1 MKTINSVSI
10 RAIEKN
16 KNMLVH
22 RSLFFVFLVSQVIF
36 GQEKDLNLPDL
47 GDRVSG
53 VISLEQERVLGQG
66 FLEQVYAQAPLI
78 NDPII
83 QEYTELL
90 IYRLSETSQVKD
102 RKYTI
107 VLIDEKSLNAFA
119 APGGVIGVNGGLFL
133 NAENEAQLASVLSHE
148 LAHLSQRHFA
158 RNVLRGRDTNLASSL
173 VMVSA
178 IALAIISNNPTAF
191 VAGPAALQQQ
201 QLRYSRMFEREA
213 DRYGF
218 NNLIAAGYD
227 PASMGQMFENM
238 AKVRKLAGDNPPEF
252 LLTHPI
258 TSSRVSDAFNAADQI
273 EFTGGK
279 KNTVNFEFIKGR
291 LKAKYNNLSPQASAR
306 YFEKLYLD
314 FPNNENKYAYI
325 RALQANGQTDIALDE
340 INEIINKYPKNL
352 ILNITKSEILLSG
365 KKFSDAQKNIDQ
377 ILSISPGNYPASIIK
392 SKILSAKKE
401 FIKAEEILRD
411 LLISNNRD
419 PGLWIQLSEVQ
430 RAGKNIVGYHISRGE
445 YYMLIG
451 DFDNA
456 LNQLRFALNLSGN
469 SFQTAETI
477 MTKIKLAN
485 ERLGKRRGF

>member
-1 MKTINSVSI
+1 MFIKRSFFLFLFLSQLTIS
-10 RAIEKN
+10 
-16 KNMLVH
+16 
-22 RSLFFVFLVSQVIF
+22 
-36 GQEKDLNLPDL
+36 QEKDLNLPNL

-53 VISLEQERVLGQG
+53 VISLEQERMLGQG

-133 NAENEAQLASVLSHE
+133 NAGNEAQLASVLGHE

-191 VAGPAALQQQ
+191 ITGPAALQQQ
-201 QLRYSRMFEREA
+201 QLRYSRIFEREA

-227 PASMGQMFENM
+227 PAGMGQMFENM

-252 LLTHPI
+252 LLTHPV

-279 KNTVNFEFIKGR
+279 KNTINCEFVKGR
-291 LKAKYNNLSPQASAR
+291 LKARYYMSSPQAAVR
-306 YFEKLYLD
+306 YFEKMYED
-314 FPNNENKYAYI
+314 MPTNENKYAYI
-325 RALQANGQTDIALDE
+325 SALQANGQTDRALHQMDE
-340 INEIINKYPKNL
+340 LLKKFSKNL

-365 KKFSDAQKNIDQ
+365 QRLNEAQENIDQ
-377 ILSISPGNYPASIIK
+377 VLNIAPGNYPASIIK
-392 SKILSAKKE
+392 SKILSSKKE

-411 LLISNNRD
+411 LLIGKNRD

-430 RAGKNIVGYHISRGE
+430 RAGKNIVGYHLSRGE
-445 YYMLIG
+445 YYTLIG

-456 LNQLRFALNLSGN
+456 LNQFQFALGLSGN
-469 SFQTAETI
+469 SFQTSETI
-477 MTKIKLAN
+477 MTKIKFAK

>member
-1 MKTINSVSI
+1 
-10 RAIEKN
+10 
-16 KNMLVH
+16 MLIQ
-22 RSLFFVFLVSQVIF
+22 RSFFLFLFISLLVFS
-36 GQEKDLNLPDL
+36 QEKDLNLPNL

-53 VISLEQERVLGQG
+53 VISLEQERILGQG

-90 IYRLSETSQVKD
+90 IYKLSETSQVKD
-102 RKYTI
+102 RQFTI

-133 NAENEAQLASVLSHE
+133 NAGNEAQLASVLGHE

-191 VAGPAALQQQ
+191 ITGPAALQQQ
-201 QLRYSRMFEREA
+201 QLRYSRIFEREA

-227 PASMGQMFENM
+227 PAGMGQMFENM

-279 KNTVNFEFIKGR
+279 KNTINFEFIKGR
-291 LKAKYNNLSPQASAR
+291 LKARYNSLSPQAAVR
-306 YFEKLYLD
+306 YFKKLYED
-314 FPNNENKYAYI
+314 TPSNENKYAYI
-325 RALQANGQTDIALDE
+325 SALQSNGQTDQALNVM
-340 INEIINKYPKNL
+340 NEILKKFPKNL
-352 ILNITKSEILLSG
+352 ILNTTKSEILLSG
-365 KKFSDAQKNIDQ
+365 RRLSNAQKNIEQ
-377 ILSISPGNYPASIIK
+377 VLNISPGNYPASIMK
-392 SKILSAKKE
+392 AKILSSKKE

-411 LLISNNRD
+411 LLISKNRD
-419 PGLWIQLSEVQ
+419 PGLWMQLSEVQ
-430 RAGKNIVGYHISRGE
+430 RAGKNIIGYHLSRGE
-445 YYMLIG
+445 YYTLIG

-456 LNQLRFALNLSGN
+456 LNQFQFALSLSGN
-469 SFQTAETI
+469 SFQTSETI
-477 MTKIKLAN
+477 MTKIKFAK
-485 ERLGKRRGF
+485 ERLGRRRGF

>member
-1 MKTINSVSI
+1 
-10 RAIEKN
+10 
-16 KNMLVH
+16 MLIQ
-22 RSLFFVFLVSQVIF
+22 RSFFLFLFISLLVFS
-36 GQEKDLNLPDL
+36 QEKDLNLPNL

-53 VISLEQERVLGQG
+53 VISLEQERMLGQG

-78 NDPII
+78 DDPII

-90 IYRLSETSQVKD
+90 IYKLSETSQVKD
-102 RKYTI
+102 RQFTI

-133 NAENEAQLASVLSHE
+133 NAGNEAQLASVLGHE

-191 VAGPAALQQQ
+191 ITGPAALQQQ
-201 QLRYSRMFEREA
+201 QLRYSRIFEREA

-227 PASMGQMFENM
+227 PAGMGQMFENM

-279 KNTVNFEFIKGR
+279 KNTINFEFIKGR
-291 LKAKYNNLSPQASAR
+291 LKARYNSLSPQAAVR
-306 YFEKLYLD
+306 YFEKLYKD
-314 FPNNENKYAYI
+314 IPTNENKYAYLS
-325 RALQANGQTDIALDE
+325 ALQSNGQTDQALSVMDD
-340 INEIINKYPKNL
+340 ILKKFPKNL
-352 ILNITKSEILLSG
+352 ILNTSKSEILLSG
-365 KKFSDAQKNIDQ
+365 NQLSLAQKNIEQ
-377 ILSISPGNYPASIIK
+377 VLNISPRNYPASIIK
-392 SKILSAKKE
+392 AKILSSKKE

-411 LLISNNRD
+411 LLISKNRD
-419 PGLWIQLSEVQ
+419 PGLWMQLSEVQ
-430 RAGKNIVGYHISRGE
+430 RAGKNIVGYHLSRGE
-445 YYMLIG
+445 YYTLIG

-456 LNQLRFALNLSGN
+456 LNQFQFALSLSGN
-469 SFQTAETI
+469 SFQTSETI
-477 MTKIKLAN
+477 MTKIKFAR
-485 ERLGKRRGF
+485 ERLGRRRGF

>member
-1 MKTINSVSI
+1 
-10 RAIEKN
+10 
-16 KNMLVH
+16 MLIK
-22 RSLFFVFLVSQVIF
+22 RSFFLFLFLSQVTIS
-36 GQEKDLNLPDL
+36 QEKDLNLPNL

-53 VISLEQERVLGQG
+53 VISLEQERMLGQG

-78 NDPII
+78 EDPII

-90 IYRLSETSQVKD
+90 IYKLSETSQVKD
-102 RKYTI
+102 RQFTI

-133 NAENEAQLASVLSHE
+133 NAGNEAQLASVLGHE

-191 VAGPAALQQQ
+191 ITGPAALQQQ
-201 QLRYSRMFEREA
+201 QLRYSRIFEREA

-227 PASMGQMFENM
+227 PAGMGQMFENM

-279 KNTVNFEFIKGR
+279 KNTINFEFVKGR
-291 LKAKYNNLSPQASAR
+291 LKARYSSLSPQASAR
-306 YFEKLYLD
+306 YFEKLYKD
-314 FPNNENKYAYI
+314 NPTNENKYAYI
-325 RALQANGQTDIALDE
+325 SALQSNGQTDKALDAM
-340 INEIINKYPKNL
+340 NEILNKFPKNL

-365 KKFSDAQKNIDQ
+365 QRLDEAKNNIEQ
-377 ILSISPGNYPASIIK
+377 VLNISPGNYPASIIK
-392 SKILSAKKE
+392 AKILSSKKE

-411 LLISNNRD
+411 LLISKNRD
-419 PGLWIQLSEVQ
+419 PGLWMQLSEIQ
-430 RAGKNIVGYHISRGE
+430 RAGKNIVGYHLSRGE
-445 YYMLIG
+445 YYTLIG

-456 LNQLRFALNLSGN
+456 LNQFQFALSLSGN
-469 SFQTAETI
+469 SFQTSETI
-477 MTKIKLAN
+477 MTKIKLAKD
-485 ERLGKRRGF
+485 RLGRRRGF

>member
-1 MKTINSVSI
+1 
-10 RAIEKN
+10 
-16 KNMLVH
+16 MLIQ
-22 RSLFFVFLVSQVIF
+22 RSFFLLLFISLFIF
-36 GQEKDLNLPDL
+36 SQEKDLNLPNL

-53 VISLEQERVLGQG
+53 VISLEQERMLGQG

-78 NDPII
+78 DDPII

-90 IYRLSETSQVKD
+90 IYKLSETSQVKD
-102 RKYTI
+102 RQFTI

-133 NAENEAQLASVLSHE
+133 NAGNEAQLASVLGHE

-191 VAGPAALQQQ
+191 IAGPAALQQQ
-201 QLRYSRMFEREA
+201 QLRYSRIFEREA

-227 PASMGQMFENM
+227 PAGMGQMFENM

-279 KNTVNFEFIKGR
+279 KNTINFEFIKGR
-291 LKAKYNNLSPQASAR
+291 LKARYNSLSPQAAVR
-306 YFEKLYLD
+306 YFEKLYKD
-314 FPNNENKYAYI
+314 IPTNENKYAYLS
-325 RALQANGQTDIALDE
+325 ALQSNGQTDQALNAIDE
-340 INEIINKYPKNL
+340 ILKKFPKNL
-352 ILNITKSEILLSG
+352 LLNITKSEILLSG
-365 KKFSDAQKNIDQ
+365 QRLIEAQKNIEQ
-377 ILSISPGNYPASIIK
+377 VLKISPSNYPASILK
-392 SKILSAKKE
+392 AKILSSKKE
-401 FIKAEEILRD
+401 FIKSEEILRD
-411 LLISNNRD
+411 LLISKNRD
-419 PGLWIQLSEVQ
+419 PSLWMQLSEVQ
-430 RAGKNIVGYHISRGE
+430 RAGKNIIGYHISRGE
-445 YYMLIG
+445 YYTLIG

-456 LNQLRFALNLSGN
+456 LNQFQFALSLSGN
-469 SFQTAETI
+469 SFQTSETI
-477 MTKIKLAN
+477 MTKIKFAK
-485 ERLGKRRGF
+485 ERLSKRRGF

>member
-1 MKTINSVSI
+1 MLIKRSFFLFLFLSQLTIS
-10 RAIEKN
+10 
-16 KNMLVH
+16 
-22 RSLFFVFLVSQVIF
+22 
-36 GQEKDLNLPDL
+36 QEKDLNLPNL

-53 VISLEQERVLGQG
+53 VISLEQERMLGQG

-78 NDPII
+78 EDPII

-90 IYRLSETSQVKD
+90 IYKLSETSQVKD
-102 RKYTI
+102 RQFTI

-133 NAENEAQLASVLSHE
+133 NAGNEAQLASVLGHE

-191 VAGPAALQQQ
+191 ITGPAALQQQ
-201 QLRYSRMFEREA
+201 QLRYSRIFEREA

-227 PASMGQMFENM
+227 PAGMGQMFENM

-279 KNTVNFEFIKGR
+279 KNTINFEFVKGR
-291 LKAKYNNLSPQASAR
+291 LKARYNSLSPQASAR
-306 YFEKLYLD
+306 YFEKLYKD
-314 FPNNENKYAYI
+314 NPTNENKYAYVS
-325 RALQANGQTDIALDE
+325 ALQSNGQTDKALS
-340 INEIINKYPKNL
+340 L
-352 ILNITKSEILLSG
+352 I
-365 KKFSDAQKNIDQ
+365 
-377 ILSISPGNYPASIIK
+377 
-392 SKILSAKKE
+392 
-401 FIKAEEILRD
+401 
-411 LLISNNRD
+411 
-419 PGLWIQLSEVQ
+419 
-430 RAGKNIVGYHISRGE
+430 HI
-445 YYMLIG
+445 
-451 DFDNA
+451 
-456 LNQLRFALNLSGN
+456 
-469 SFQTAETI
+469 
-477 MTKIKLAN
+477 
-485 ERLGKRRGF
+485 

>member
-1 MKTINSVSI
+1 
-10 RAIEKN
+10 
-16 KNMLVH
+16 MLIQ
-22 RSLFFVFLVSQVIF
+22 RSFFLFLFIPLIVFS
-36 GQEKDLNLPDL
+36 QEKDLNLPNL

-53 VISLEQERVLGQG
+53 VISLEQERMLGQG

-78 NDPII
+78 DDPII

-90 IYRLSETSQVKD
+90 IYKLSETSKVKD
-102 RKYTI
+102 RQFTI

-133 NAENEAQLASVLSHE
+133 SAGNEAQLASVLGHE

-158 RNVLRGRDTNLASSL
+158 RNVLRGRDSNLASSL

-191 VAGPAALQQQ
+191 ITGPAALQQQ
-201 QLRYSRMFEREA
+201 QLRYSRIFEREA

-227 PASMGQMFENM
+227 PAGMGEMFENM

-279 KNTVNFEFIKGR
+279 KNTINFEFIKGR
-291 LKAKYNNLSPQASAR
+291 LKARYNSLSPQAAVR
-306 YFEKLYLD
+306 YFEKLYKD
-314 FPNNENKYAYI
+314 IPTNENKYAYI
-325 RALQANGQTDIALDE
+325 MALQSNGQTDQALNVMND
-340 INEIINKYPKNL
+340 ILRKFPKNL
-352 ILNITKSEILLSG
+352 ILNTTKSEILLSG
-365 KKFSDAQKNIDQ
+365 NRLSLAQKNIEQ
-377 ILSISPGNYPASIIK
+377 VLNISPRNYPASIIK
-392 SKILSAKKE
+392 AKILSSKKE

-411 LLISNNRD
+411 LLISKNRD
-419 PGLWIQLSEVQ
+419 PGLWMQLSEVQ
-430 RAGKNIVGYHISRGE
+430 RAGKNIVGYHLSRGE
-445 YYMLIG
+445 YYTLIG

-456 LNQLRFALNLSGN
+456 LNQFQFALSLSGN
-469 SFQTAETI
+469 SFQTSETI
-477 MTKIKLAN
+477 MTKIKFAK
-485 ERLGKRRGF
+485 ERLGRRRGL

>member
-1 MKTINSVSI
+1 
-10 RAIEKN
+10 
-16 KNMLVH
+16 MLIQ
-22 RSLFFVFLVSQVIF
+22 RSFFLFLFISLLVFS
-36 GQEKDLNLPDL
+36 QEKDLNLPNL

-53 VISLEQERVLGQG
+53 VISLEQERILGQG

-90 IYRLSETSQVKD
+90 IYKLSETSQVMD
-102 RKYTI
+102 RQFTI

-133 NAENEAQLASVLSHE
+133 NAGNEAQLASVLGHE

-191 VAGPAALQQQ
+191 ITGPAALQQQ
-201 QLRYSRMFEREA
+201 QLRYSRIFEREA

-227 PASMGQMFENM
+227 PAGMGQMFENM

-279 KNTVNFEFIKGR
+279 KNTINFEFIKGR
-291 LKAKYNNLSPQASAR
+291 LKARYNSLSPQAAVR
-306 YFEKLYLD
+306 YFKKLYED
-314 FPNNENKYAYI
+314 TPSNENKYAYI
-325 RALQANGQTDIALDE
+325 SALQSNGQTDQALNVM
-340 INEIINKYPKNL
+340 NEILKKFPKNL
-352 ILNITKSEILLSG
+352 ILNTTKSEILLSG
-365 KKFSDAQKNIDQ
+365 QRLSDAQKNIEQ
-377 ILSISPGNYPASIIK
+377 VLNISPGNYPASIMK
-392 SKILSAKKE
+392 AKILSSKKQ

-411 LLISNNRD
+411 LLISKNRD
-419 PGLWIQLSEVQ
+419 PGLWMQLSEVQ
-430 RAGKNIVGYHISRGE
+430 RAGKNIVGYHLSRGE
-445 YYMLIG
+445 YYTLIG

-456 LNQLRFALNLSGN
+456 LNQFQFALSLSGN
-469 SFQTAETI
+469 SFQTSETI
-477 MTKIKLAN
+477 MTKIKFAK
-485 ERLGKRRGF
+485 ERLGRRRGF

>member
-1 MKTINSVSI
+1 MLIHRCFFLLLFITLSI
-10 RAIEKN
+10 FA
-16 KNMLVH
+16 
-22 RSLFFVFLVSQVIF
+22 
-36 GQEKDLNLPDL
+36 QEKDLNLPNL

-53 VISLEQERVLGQG
+53 VISLEQERLLGQS

-90 IYRLSETSQVKD
+90 IYKLSETSQVKD
-102 RKYTI
+102 RQFTI

-133 NAENEAQLASVLSHE
+133 NAGNEAQLASVLGHE

-191 VAGPAALQQQ
+191 IAGPAALQQQ
-201 QLRYSRMFEREA
+201 QLRYSRIFEREA

-227 PASMGQMFENM
+227 PAGMGQMFENM
-238 AKVRKLAGDNPPEF
+238 AKVRKLSGDNPPEF
-252 LLTHPI
+252 LLTHPV

-273 EFTGGK
+273 DFTGGK
-279 KNTVNFEFIKGR
+279 KNTINFEFIKGR
-291 LKAKYNNLSPQASAR
+291 LKVKYNSLSPQAAVR
-306 YFEKLYLD
+306 YFAKAQID
-314 FPNNENKYAYI
+314 DPTNENKYAFMK
-325 RALQANGQTDIALDE
+325 ALQSNGQTEKALE
-340 INEIINKYPKNL
+340 ILNEILKKYPKNL

-365 KKFSDAQKNIDQ
+365 QKIIEARDNIEQ
-377 ILSISPGNYPASIIK
+377 VLNISPGNYPASIVK
-392 SKILSAKKE
+392 AKILSSKKE
-401 FIKAEEILRD
+401 FIKAEEVLRD
-411 LLISNNRD
+411 LLITKNRD
-419 PGLWIQLSEVQ
+419 PNLWMELSEVQ
-430 RAGKNIVGYHISRGE
+430 RAGKNIVGYHLSRGE
-445 YYMLIG
+445 YYTLIG

-456 LNQLRFALNLSGN
+456 LNQFQFALSLSGN
-469 SFQTAETI
+469 SFQTSETI
-477 MTKIKLAN
+477 MTKIKLAR
-485 ERLGKRRGF
+485 ERLGRGRGF

>member
-1 MKTINSVSI
+1 MLIHRFFFLLLFITPSI
-10 RAIEKN
+10 FA
-16 KNMLVH
+16 
-22 RSLFFVFLVSQVIF
+22 
-36 GQEKDLNLPDL
+36 QEKDLNLPNL

-53 VISLEQERVLGQG
+53 VISLEQERLLGQS

-90 IYRLSETSQVKD
+90 IYKLSETSQVKD
-102 RKYTI
+102 RQFTI

-133 NAENEAQLASVLSHE
+133 NAGNEAQLASVLGHE

-191 VAGPAALQQQ
+191 IAGPAALQQQ
-201 QLRYSRMFEREA
+201 QLRYSRIFEREA

-227 PASMGQMFENM
+227 PAGMGQMFENM
-238 AKVRKLAGDNPPEF
+238 AKVRKLSGDNPPEF
-252 LLTHPI
+252 LLTHPV

-273 EFTGGK
+273 DFTGGK
-279 KNTVNFEFIKGR
+279 KNTINFEFIKGR
-291 LKAKYNNLSPQASAR
+291 LKVKYNSLSPQAAVR
-306 YFEKLYLD
+306 YFAKAQID
-314 FPNNENKYAYI
+314 DPTNENKYAFMK
-325 RALQANGQTDIALDE
+325 ALQSNGQTEKALE
-340 INEIINKYPKNL
+340 ILNEILKKYPKNL

-365 KKFSDAQKNIDQ
+365 QKIIEARDNIEQ
-377 ILSISPGNYPASIIK
+377 VLNISPGNYPASIVK
-392 SKILSAKKE
+392 AKILSSKKE
-401 FIKAEEILRD
+401 FIKAEEVLRD
-411 LLISNNRD
+411 LLITKNRD
-419 PGLWIQLSEVQ
+419 PNLWMELSEVQ
-430 RAGKNIVGYHISRGE
+430 RAGKNIVGYHLSRGE
-445 YYMLIG
+445 YYTLIG

-456 LNQLRFALNLSGN
+456 LNQFQFALSLSGN
-469 SFQTAETI
+469 SFQTSETI
-477 MTKIKLAN
+477 MTKIKLAR
-485 ERLGKRRGF
+485 ERLGRGRGF

>member
-1 MKTINSVSI
+1 
-10 RAIEKN
+10 
-16 KNMLVH
+16 MLIL
-22 RSLFFVFLVSQVIF
+22 RSLFLILSFSQFIF
-36 GQEKDLNLPDL
+36 AQEKDLNLPNL

-53 VISLEQERVLGQG
+53 IVSLEQERIIGQG
-66 FLEQVYAQAPLI
+66 FLEQVYAQAPIL

-83 QEYTELL
+83 EEYTELL
-90 IYRLSETSQVKD
+90 LYRLSETSQVKD
-102 RKYTI
+102 REYTI

-133 NAENEAQLASVLSHE
+133 NAGNEAQLASVLSHE

-191 VAGPAALQQQ
+191 IAGPAALQQQ
-201 QLRYSRMFEREA
+201 QLRYSRIFEREA

-227 PASMGQMFENM
+227 PAGMGQMFENM

-279 KNTVNFEFIKGR
+279 KNTINFEFVKGR
-291 LKAKYNNLSPQASAR
+291 LKARYNMSSPQAAAR
-306 YFEKLYLD
+306 YFEKMYEDL
-314 FPNNENKYAYI
+314 PTNENKYAYI
-325 RALQANGQTDIALDE
+325 TALQGNRQIDKALDE
-340 INEIINKYPKNL
+340 INEVLKKFPKNL

-365 KKFSDAQKNIDQ
+365 QRLHEAQKNIDQ
-377 ILSISPGNYPASIIK
+377 VLHIAPGNYPASIVK
-392 SKILSAKKE
+392 SKILSSKKE

-411 LLISNNRD
+411 LLISRNRD

-430 RAGKNIVGYHISRGE
+430 RAGKNIVGYHLSRGE
-445 YYMLIG
+445 YYTLIG

-456 LNQLRFALNLSGN
+456 LNQFQFALGLSGN
-469 SFQTAETI
+469 SFQTSETI
-477 MTKIKLAN
+477 MTKIKFAQ
-485 ERLGKRRGF
+485 ERLAKRRGF

>member
-1 MKTINSVSI
+1 MFI
-10 RAIEKN
+10 R
-16 KNMLVH
+16 
-22 RSLFFVFLVSQVIF
+22 RSLYLILFFFQFIF
-36 GQEKDLNLPDL
+36 AQEKDLNLPNL

-53 VISLEQERVLGQG
+53 VISLEQERILGQS
-66 FLEQVYAQAPLI
+66 FVEQVYAQAPLI
-78 NDPII
+78 DDPII

-90 IYRLSETSQVKD
+90 IYKLSETSQVKD
-102 RKYTI
+102 RKFTI

-133 NAENEAQLASVLSHE
+133 NAGNEAQLASVLGHE

-191 VAGPAALQQQ
+191 ITGPAALQQQ
-201 QLRYSRMFEREA
+201 QLRFNRIFEREA

-227 PASMGQMFENM
+227 PAGMGQMFENM

-252 LLTHPI
+252 LLTHPV
-258 TSSRVSDAFNAADQI
+258 TSSRISDAFNAADRI

-279 KNTVNFEFIKGR
+279 KNTINFEFIKGR
-291 LKAKYNNLSPQASAR
+291 LKARYNTSSPQTAVR
-306 YFEKLYLD
+306 YFEKMYED
-314 FPNNENKYAYI
+314 IPTNENKYAYI
-325 RALQANGQTDIALDE
+325 SALQANGQTDRALDE
-340 INEIINKYPKNL
+340 LNEVLKKFPKNL

-365 KKFSDAQKNIDQ
+365 QRFNEAQENIDQ
-377 ILSISPGNYPASIIK
+377 VLNIAPGNYPASIIK
-392 SKILSAKKE
+392 SKILSSKKE

-411 LLISNNRD
+411 LLIGKNRD

-430 RAGKNIVGYHISRGE
+430 RAGKNIVGYHLSRGE
-445 YYMLIG
+445 YYTLIG

-456 LNQLRFALNLSGN
+456 LNQFQFALSLSGN
-469 SFQTAETI
+469 SFQTSETI
-477 MTKIKLAN
+477 MTKIEFAR
-485 ERLGKRRGF
+485 ERLSKRRGF

>member
-1 MKTINSVSI
+1 
-10 RAIEKN
+10 
-16 KNMLVH
+16 MLIQ
-22 RSLFFVFLVSQVIF
+22 RSFFLFLFFSQLVFA
-36 GQEKDLNLPDL
+36 QEKDLNLPNL

-53 VISLEQERVLGQG
+53 VISLEQERMLGQG

-90 IYRLSETSQVKD
+90 IYKLSETSQVKD
-102 RKYTI
+102 RQFTI

-133 NAENEAQLASVLSHE
+133 NAGNEAQLASVLGHE

-191 VAGPAALQQQ
+191 IAGPAALQQQ
-201 QLRYSRMFEREA
+201 QLRYSRIFEREA

-227 PASMGQMFENM
+227 PAGMGQMFENM

-279 KNTVNFEFIKGR
+279 KNTINFEFIKGR
-291 LKAKYNNLSPQASAR
+291 LKARYNSLSPQAAVR
-306 YFEKLYLD
+306 YFKKLYND
-314 FPNNENKYAYI
+314 IPTNENKYAYI
-325 RALQANGQTDIALDE
+325 SALQSNGQTDQALDVM
-340 INEIINKYPKNL
+340 NEILKKFPKNL
-352 ILNITKSEILLSG
+352 VLNITKSEILLSG
-365 KKFSDAQKNIDQ
+365 QRLSEAQMNIEQ
-377 ILSISPGNYPASIIK
+377 VLNISPGNYPASIIRA
-392 SKILSAKKE
+392 KILSSKKE

-411 LLISNNRD
+411 LLISKNRD
-419 PGLWIQLSEVQ
+419 PGLWMQLSEVQ
-430 RAGKNIVGYHISRGE
+430 RAGKNIVGYHLSRGE
-445 YYMLIG
+445 YYTLIG

-456 LNQLRFALNLSGN
+456 LNQFQFALGLSGN
-469 SFQTAETI
+469 SFQTSETI
-477 MTKIKLAN
+477 MTKIKFAK

>member
-1 MKTINSVSI
+1 
-10 RAIEKN
+10 
-16 KNMLVH
+16 MLIK
-22 RSLFFVFLVSQVIF
+22 RSFFLFLFISLLVFS
-36 GQEKDLNLPDL
+36 QEKDLNLPNL

-53 VISLEQERVLGQG
+53 VISLEQERILGQG

-90 IYRLSETSQVKD
+90 IYKLSETSQVKD
-102 RKYTI
+102 RQFTI

-133 NAENEAQLASVLSHE
+133 NAGNEAQLASVLGHE

-191 VAGPAALQQQ
+191 ITGPAALQQQ
-201 QLRYSRMFEREA
+201 QLRYSRIFEREA

-227 PASMGQMFENM
+227 PAGMGQMFENM

-279 KNTVNFEFIKGR
+279 KNTINFEFIKGR
-291 LKAKYNNLSPQASAR
+291 LKARYNSLSPQAAVR
-306 YFEKLYLD
+306 YFKKLYED
-314 FPNNENKYAYI
+314 TPSNENKYAYI
-325 RALQANGQTDIALDE
+325 SALQSNGQTDQALNVM
-340 INEIINKYPKNL
+340 NEILKKFPKNL
-352 ILNITKSEILLSG
+352 ILNTTKSEILLSG
-365 KKFSDAQKNIDQ
+365 QRLSNAQKNIEQ
-377 ILSISPGNYPASIIK
+377 VLNISPGNYPASIMK
-392 SKILSAKKE
+392 AKILSSKKE

-411 LLISNNRD
+411 LLISKNRD
-419 PGLWIQLSEVQ
+419 PGLWMQLSEVQ
-430 RAGKNIVGYHISRGE
+430 RAGKNIVGYHLSRGE
-445 YYMLIG
+445 YYTLIG

-456 LNQLRFALNLSGN
+456 LNQFQFALSLSGN
-469 SFQTAETI
+469 SFQTSETI
-477 MTKIKLAN
+477 MTKIKFAK
-485 ERLGKRRGF
+485 ERLGRRRGF

>member
-1 MKTINSVSI
+1 
-10 RAIEKN
+10 
-16 KNMLVH
+16 MLIQ
-22 RSLFFVFLVSQVIF
+22 RSFFLFLFISLLVFS
-36 GQEKDLNLPDL
+36 QEKDLNLPNL

-53 VISLEQERVLGQG
+53 VISLEQERMLGQG

-90 IYRLSETSQVKD
+90 IYKLSETSQVKD
-102 RKYTI
+102 RQFTI

-133 NAENEAQLASVLSHE
+133 NAGNEAQLASVLGHE

-191 VAGPAALQQQ
+191 ITGPAALQQQ
-201 QLRYSRMFEREA
+201 QLRYSRIFEREA

-227 PASMGQMFENM
+227 PAGMGQMFENM

-279 KNTVNFEFIKGR
+279 KNTIDFEFIKGR
-291 LKAKYNNLSPQASAR
+291 LKARYNSLSPQAAVR
-306 YFEKLYLD
+306 YFKKLYED
-314 FPNNENKYAYI
+314 TPSNENKYAYI
-325 RALQANGQTDIALDE
+325 SALQSNGQTDQALNVM
-340 INEIINKYPKNL
+340 NEILKKFPKNL
-352 ILNITKSEILLSG
+352 ILNTTKSEILLSG
-365 KKFSDAQKNIDQ
+365 QRLSNAQKNIEQ
-377 ILSISPGNYPASIIK
+377 VLNISPGNYPASIMK
-392 SKILSAKKE
+392 AKILSSKKE

-411 LLISNNRD
+411 LLISKNRD
-419 PGLWIQLSEVQ
+419 PGLWMQLSEVQ
-430 RAGKNIVGYHISRGE
+430 RAGKNIVGYHLSRGE
-445 YYMLIG
+445 YYTLIG

-456 LNQLRFALNLSGN
+456 LNQFQFALSLSGN
-469 SFQTAETI
+469 SFQTSETI
-477 MTKIKLAN
+477 MTKIKFAK
-485 ERLGKRRGF
+485 ERLGRRRGF

>member
-1 MKTINSVSI
+1 
-10 RAIEKN
+10 
-16 KNMLVH
+16 MLIV
-22 RSLFFVFLVSQVIF
+22 RTLILLLLVSPTIF
-36 GQEKDLNLPDL
+36 SQEKDLNLPNL

-53 VISLEQERVLGQG
+53 VVSLEQERMIGQG

-102 RKYTI
+102 RDFTI

-133 NAENEAQLASVLSHE
+133 NADNEAQLASVLGHE

-173 VMVSA
+173 VMISA
-178 IALAIISNNPTAF
+178 IALAIISNNPSAF
-191 VAGPAALQQQ
+191 IAGPAALAQQ
-201 QLRYSRMFEREA
+201 QLRYSRIFEREA

-227 PASMGQMFENM
+227 PAGMGEMFENM
-238 AKVRKLAGDNPPEF
+238 AKIRKLAGDNPPEF

-273 EFTGGK
+273 EFSGGK
-279 KNTVNFEFIKGR
+279 KNTINFEFVKGR
-291 LKAKYNNLSPQASAR
+291 LKERYEDSSPQTKVR
-306 YFEKLYLD
+306 FFEKLYAD
-314 FPNNENKYAYI
+314 NQTNENKYSFI
-325 RALQANGQTDIALDE
+325 SALQSNGQTDDALKL
-340 INEIINKYPKNL
+340 INEILDKFPKNL

-365 KKFSDAQKNIDQ
+365 QRLDDAKQTIDEV
-377 ILSISPGNYPASIIK
+377 LKISPDNYPASILK

-401 FIKAEEILRD
+401 TIKAEEILRD
-411 LLISNNRD
+411 LLISKNRN
-419 PGLWIQLSEVQ
+419 PSLWMQLSEVQ
-430 RAGKNIVGYHISRGE
+430 RAGKNIVGYHLSRGE
-445 YYMLIG
+445 YFTLIG

-456 LNQLRFALNLSGN
+456 LNQFQFALSLSGN
-469 SFQTAETI
+469 SFQTSETI
-477 MTKIKLAN
+477 MTKIKFVQNRLAK
-485 ERLGKRRGF
+485 KRGI

>member
-1 MKTINSVSI
+1 MIIRSI
-10 RAIEKN
+10 F
-16 KNMLVH
+16 L
-22 RSLFFVFLVSQVIF
+22 LFLISQDLYS
-36 GQEKDLNLPDL
+36 QEKDLNLPNL

-53 VISLEQERVLGQG
+53 VVSLEQERMIGQG

-102 RKYTI
+102 RDFTI

-133 NAENEAQLASVLSHE
+133 NADNEAQLASVLGHE

-178 IALAIISNNPTAF
+178 IALAIISNNPSAF
-191 VAGPAALQQQ
+191 IAGPAALAQQ
-201 QLRYSRMFEREA
+201 QLRYSRIFEREA

-227 PASMGQMFENM
+227 PAGMGEMFENM
-238 AKVRKLAGDNPPEF
+238 AKIRKLAGDNPPEF

-273 EFTGGK
+273 EFSGGK
-279 KNTVNFEFIKGR
+279 KNTINFEFVKGR
-291 LKAKYNNLSPQASAR
+291 LKERYEDSSPQTKVR
-306 YFEKLYLD
+306 FFEKLYAD
-314 FPNNENKYAYI
+314 NPTNENRYSFI
-325 RALQANGQTDIALDE
+325 SALQSNGQTEEALKL
-340 INEIINKYPKNL
+340 INEILNKFPKNL

-365 KKFSDAQKNIDQ
+365 QRLDDAKQTIDEV
-377 ILSISPGNYPASIIK
+377 LKISPDNYPASILK

-401 FIKAEEILRD
+401 TIKAEEILRD
-411 LLISNNRD
+411 LLISKNRN
-419 PGLWIQLSEVQ
+419 PSLWMQLSEVQ
-430 RAGKNIVGYHISRGE
+430 RAGKNIVGYHLSRGE
-445 YYMLIG
+445 YFTLIG

-456 LNQLRFALNLSGN
+456 LNQFQFALSLSGN
-469 SFQTAETI
+469 SFQTSETI
-477 MTKIKLAN
+477 MTKIKFVQSRLA
-485 ERLGKRRGF
+485 KRRGI

>member
-1 MKTINSVSI
+1 
-10 RAIEKN
+10 
-16 KNMLVH
+16 MLIQ
-22 RSLFFVFLVSQVIF
+22 RSFFLFLFISLLVFS
-36 GQEKDLNLPDL
+36 QEKDLNLPNL

-53 VISLEQERVLGQG
+53 VISLEQERILGQG

-90 IYRLSETSQVKD
+90 IYKLSETSQVKD
-102 RKYTI
+102 RQFTI

-133 NAENEAQLASVLSHE
+133 NAGNEAQLASVLGHE

-191 VAGPAALQQQ
+191 ITGPAALQQQ
-201 QLRYSRMFEREA
+201 QLRYSRIFEREA

-227 PASMGQMFENM
+227 PAGMGQMFENM

-279 KNTVNFEFIKGR
+279 KNTINFEFIKGR
-291 LKAKYNNLSPQASAR
+291 LKARYNSLSPQAAVR
-306 YFEKLYLD
+306 YFKKLYED
-314 FPNNENKYAYI
+314 TPSNENKYAYI
-325 RALQANGQTDIALDE
+325 SALQSNGQTDQALNAM
-340 INEIINKYPKNL
+340 NEILKKFPKNL
-352 ILNITKSEILLSG
+352 ILNTTKSEILLSG
-365 KKFSDAQKNIDQ
+365 QRLSNAQKNIEQ
-377 ILSISPGNYPASIIK
+377 VLNISPGNYPASIMK
-392 SKILSAKKE
+392 AKILSSKKE

-411 LLISNNRD
+411 LLISKNRD
-419 PGLWIQLSEVQ
+419 PGLWMQLSEVQ
-430 RAGKNIVGYHISRGE
+430 RAGKNIVGYHLSRGE
-445 YYMLIG
+445 YFTLIG

-456 LNQLRFALNLSGN
+456 LNQFQFALSLSGN
-469 SFQTAETI
+469 SFQTSETI
-477 MTKIKLAN
+477 MTKIKFAK
-485 ERLGKRRGF
+485 ERLGRRRGF

>member
-1 MKTINSVSI
+1 MLI
-10 RAIEKN
+10 RYPLLLLLLISQ
-16 KNMLVH
+16 H
-22 RSLFFVFLVSQVIF
+22 VFTQD
-36 GQEKDLNLPDL
+36 KDLNLPDL

-53 VISLEQERVLGQG
+53 VISLEQERILGQG

-102 RKYTI
+102 REFTI
-107 VLIDEKSLNAFA
+107 VLIDEKSINAFA

-133 NAENEAQLASVLSHE
+133 NAGNEAQLSSVLGHE

-178 IALAIISNNPTAF
+178 MALAIIANNPTAF
-191 VAGPAALQQQ
+191 ITGPAALAQQ
-201 QLRYSRMFEREA
+201 QLRYSRAFEREA

-227 PASMGQMFENM
+227 PAGMGEMFENM
-238 AKVRKLAGDNPPEF
+238 AEVRKLAGDNPPEF
-252 LLTHPI
+252 LLTHPV

-273 EFTGGK
+273 EFSGGK
-279 KNTVNFEFIKGR
+279 KNTINFEFVKGR
-291 LKAKYNNLSPQASAR
+291 LKARYNDSSPQTAER
-306 YFEKLYLD
+306 YFEKLYSD
-314 FPNNENKYAYI
+314 NPSYENKYAYI
-325 RALQANGQTDIALDE
+325 IALQSNGQTSQALNLIEE
-340 INEIINKYPKNL
+340 ILKKFPKNL

-365 KKFSDAQKNIDQ
+365 KQLTLAKNSIERV
-377 ILSISPGNYPASIIK
+377 LTISPGNYPASIIK

-401 FIKAEEILRD
+401 IIKAEEVLRD
-411 LLISNNRD
+411 LLIRKNRD
-419 PGLWIQLSEVQ
+419 PGLWMQLSEVQ
-430 RAGKNIVGYHISRGE
+430 RAGKNIVGYHLSRGE
-445 YYMLIG
+445 YYLLIG

-456 LNQLRFALNLSGN
+456 LNQFQFALRLSGN
-469 SFQTAETI
+469 SFQTSETI
-477 MTKIKLAN
+477 MTKIKFAQQ
-485 ERLGKRRGF
+485 RLGNKRGF

>member
-1 MKTINSVSI
+1 MLIQRSVFIFLFISI
-10 RAIEKN
+10 
-16 KNMLVH
+16 
-22 RSLFFVFLVSQVIF
+22 FVFS
-36 GQEKDLNLPDL
+36 QEKDLNLPSL

-53 VISLEQERVLGQG
+53 VISLDQERILGQG

-78 NDPII
+78 DDPII

-90 IYRLSETSQVKD
+90 IYKLSETSQVKD
-102 RKYTI
+102 RQFTI

-119 APGGVIGVNGGLFL
+119 APGGVIGINGGLFL
-133 NAENEAQLASVLSHE
+133 NAENEAQLASVLGHE

-191 VAGPAALQQQ
+191 ITGPAALQQQ
-201 QLRYSRMFEREA
+201 QLRYSRIFEREA

-227 PASMGQMFENM
+227 PAGMGQMFENM

-279 KNTVNFEFIKGR
+279 KNTINFEFVKGR
-291 LKAKYNNLSPQASAR
+291 LKARYNSLSPQAAVR
-306 YFEKLYLD
+306 YFEKLYKD
-314 FPNNENKYAYI
+314 NRTNENKYAYI
-325 RALQANGQTDIALDE
+325 SALQSNGQTDQALRVM
-340 INEIINKYPKNL
+340 NEILRKFPKNL

-365 KKFSDAQKNIDQ
+365 QRLGDAQKSIDQ
-377 ILSISPGNYPASIIK
+377 VLNISPGNYPASIIK
-392 SKILSAKKE
+392 SKILSSKKE
-401 FIKAEEILRD
+401 FIEAEEILRD
-411 LLISNNRD
+411 LLISKNRD
-419 PGLWIQLSEVQ
+419 PYLWMQLSEVQ
-430 RAGKNIVGYHISRGE
+430 RAGKNIVGYHLSRGE
-445 YYMLIG
+445 YYTLIG

-456 LNQLRFALNLSGN
+456 LNQFQFALSLSGN
-469 SFQTAETI
+469 SFQTTETI
-477 MTKIKLAN
+477 MTKIKFAK

>member
-1 MKTINSVSI
+1 
-10 RAIEKN
+10 
-16 KNMLVH
+16 MLIQ
-22 RSLFFVFLVSQVIF
+22 RSFFLFLFIPLIVFS
-36 GQEKDLNLPDL
+36 QEKDLNLPNL

-53 VISLEQERVLGQG
+53 VISLEQERMLGQG

-78 NDPII
+78 DDPII

-90 IYRLSETSQVKD
+90 IYKLSETSKVKD
-102 RKYTI
+102 RQFTI

-133 NAENEAQLASVLSHE
+133 SAGNEAQLASVLGHE

-158 RNVLRGRDTNLASSL
+158 RNVLRGRDSNLASSL

-191 VAGPAALQQQ
+191 ITGPAALQQQ
-201 QLRYSRMFEREA
+201 QLRYSRIFEREA

-227 PASMGQMFENM
+227 PAGMGEMFENM

-279 KNTVNFEFIKGR
+279 KNTINFEFIKGR
-291 LKAKYNNLSPQASAR
+291 LKARYNSLSPQAAVR
-306 YFEKLYLD
+306 YFEKLYKD
-314 FPNNENKYAYI
+314 IPTNENKYAYI
-325 RALQANGQTDIALDE
+325 MALQSNGQTDQALNVMND
-340 INEIINKYPKNL
+340 ILKKFPKNL
-352 ILNITKSEILLSG
+352 ILNTTKSEILLSG
-365 KKFSDAQKNIDQ
+365 NRLSLAQKNIEQ
-377 ILSISPGNYPASIIK
+377 VLNISPRNYPASIIK
-392 SKILSAKKE
+392 AKILSSKKE

-411 LLISNNRD
+411 LLIGKNRD
-419 PGLWIQLSEVQ
+419 PGLWMQLSEVQ
-430 RAGKNIVGYHISRGE
+430 RAGKNIVGYHLSRGE
-445 YYMLIG
+445 YYTLIG

-456 LNQLRFALNLSGN
+456 LNQFQFALSLSGN
-469 SFQTAETI
+469 SFQTSETI
-477 MTKIKLAN
+477 MTKIKFAK
-485 ERLGKRRGF
+485 ERLSRRRSS